1 MDPNIWQYVNCM
13 VDSVNLMEIFYCQ
26 PILSQNNCGV
36 MVMNQVD
43 PKHERVL
50 QVANNLIGY
59 TVLLA
64 LCPFVAFLASQ
75 YGYLDREIQMDIRSL
90 KSC

>member
-1 MDPNIWQYVNCM
+1 MDPNMSICQLHGRC
-13 VDSVNLMEIFYCQ
+13 VNLMEILYCQ
-26 PILSQNNCGV
+26 PILSQSNCGV
-36 MVMNQVD
+36 MVMSQVD
-43 PKHERVL
+43 PKHERIL

-75 YGYLDREIQMDIRSL
+75 YGYLDREIHSSDH
-90 KSC
+90 